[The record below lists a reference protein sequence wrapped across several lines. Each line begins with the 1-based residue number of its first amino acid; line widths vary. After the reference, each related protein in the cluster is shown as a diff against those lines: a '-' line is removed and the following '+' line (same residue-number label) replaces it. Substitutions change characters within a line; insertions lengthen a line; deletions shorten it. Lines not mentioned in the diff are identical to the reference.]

1 MTAQED
7 PVAEEEEESKHPPFP
22 YLINNKIKIMH

>member
-7 PVAEEEEESKHPPFP
+7 PVAEEEEESKLNFP
-22 YLINNKIKIMH
+22 SLLTEKLK